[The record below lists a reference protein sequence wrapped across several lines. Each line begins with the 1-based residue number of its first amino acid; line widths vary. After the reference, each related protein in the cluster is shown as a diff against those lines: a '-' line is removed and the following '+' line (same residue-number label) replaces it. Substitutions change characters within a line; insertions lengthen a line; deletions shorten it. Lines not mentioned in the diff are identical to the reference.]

1 MKHNT
6 SLFSHADEPNS
17 YKNISINCIFDE
29 ITLPGDFLQFGVFR
43 GHTARILESYI
54 LPGRKLHLFDS
65 FEGLPEDWS
74 DTKFKKGHFSVTAD
88 EIFAFD
94 PSRTAVHKGWFSD
107 TIGPYKETYSN
118 PVSMIHSDVDLY
130 SLTIDVLEG
139 LNDQIVPGTILLL
152 MKFFCPAVVRCRM
165 MKRGP

>member
-1 MKHNT
+1 MKSRSRAT
-6 SLFSHADEPNS
+6 FSNLVFLEGIQQEFSKA
-17 YKNISINCIFDE
+17 ISC
-29 ITLPGDFLQFGVFR
+29 L
-43 GHTARILESYI
+43 
-54 LPGRKLHLFDS
+54 GRKLHLFDS

-118 PVSMIHSDVDLY
+118 PVSMIHSDADLY